1 MRNQRDRTVKLGDS
15 QRRPLPPAVI
25 GDGDGRPSCLA
36 SSDPVDVMLLVSG
49 SALTSF
55 PPLLLMVPVSP
66 SESSPQYAA
75 EDEEELADAQLPLAW
90 AAHSAAGPPN
100 KASGPPGGSPPMPP
114 PPPLPKARVSQLRPC
129 CMVWMLSWE
138 PEEQEVQE
146 PRPLSAA
153 SRETRSPWSWVSS
166 SELGEERTVGQP
178 V

>member
-1 MRNQRDRTVKLGDS
+1 MLSFKKYICIYYKKFDVTGTLKEHSGSKQDYKHYRVS
-15 QRRPLPPAVI
+15 LPPAVM
-25 GDGDGRPSCLA
+25 GDGEGRPRCLA

-55 PPLLLMVPVSP
+55 PPLLLIVPVSP

-75 EDEEELADAQLPLAW
+75 EEEEELAEAQLPRVC
-90 AAHSAAGPPN
+90 AAHRAGPPS
-100 KASGPPGGSPPMPP
+100 KASCPDGSPPLPP
-114 PPPLPKARVSQLRPC
+114 PKDRVSQLRPC

-153 SRETRSPWSWVSS
+153 SRDTRSP
-166 SELGEERTVGQP
+166 
-178 V
+178 

>member
-1 MRNQRDRTVKLGDS
+1 MYVMCSDS
-15 QRRPLPPAVI
+15 QMRPFPPAVI
-25 GDGDGRPSCLA
+25 GDGEGRLCCLA

-75 EDEEELADAQLPLAW
+75 EDEEELADAQLPLAC
-90 AAHSAAGPPN
+90 AAHSPAGPPS
-100 KASGPPGGSPPMPP
+100 KASGPPGGSPPIPP
-114 PPPLPKARVSQLRPC
+114 PPPPKASVSQLRPC

-153 SRETRSPWSWVSS
+153 SRETRSP
-166 SELGEERTVGQP
+166 
-178 V
+178 

>member
-1 MRNQRDRTVKLGDS
+1 MNNQSPQKYAVPHS
-15 QRRPLPPAVI
+15 QRRPLPPAVM
-25 GDGDGRPSCLA
+25 GDGEGRPSCLA

-49 SALTSF
+49 SALISF

-75 EDEEELADAQLPLAW
+75 EDEEELAEAQLPRAW
-90 AAHSAAGPPN
+90 AAHRAADPPS
-100 KASGPPGGSPPMPP
+100 KESGPPGGSPPMPP
-114 PPPLPKARVSQLRPC
+114 PPPPKARVSQLRPC
-129 CMVWMLSWE
+129 CIVWMLSWD
-138 PEEQEVQE
+138 PDEQEVQE

>member
-1 MRNQRDRTVKLGDS
+1 MSDQINWTASCNHS
-15 QRRPLPPAVI
+15 QMSPLPPAVM

-75 EDEEELADAQLPLAW
+75 EDDEELADAQLPLAC
-90 AAHSAAGPPN
+90 AAHSAAGPPR
-100 KASGPPGGSPPMPP
+100 KASGPPGGSPTMPP
-114 PPPLPKARVSQLRPC
+114 PTPPKARVSQLRPC
-129 CMVWMLSWE
+129 CIVWMLSWE

-153 SRETRSPWSWVSS
+153 SSETRSPWSWVSS
-166 SELGEERTVGQP
+166 SELGEESTVGQAA
-178 V
+178 